1 MSLNHRRSH
10 ELAAEAGKYL
20 VGGVDSPVRAFK
32 AVGSEP
38 IIARSGNGGYIT
50 DEDGNSYLDFCLSW
64 GVFILGHRFPSV
76 VGAASDALSD
86 GSSFGLTSRF
96 EAELASRIT
105 RAVPGAEKVRFVNSG
120 TEAVMSAL
128 RLARGY
134 TGKDYVIKFDG
145 CYHGHSD
152 SLLVNAGSGVS
163 TLNLTSSA
171 GIPKA
176 FTGYTLSIPFNDRKI
191 LKETV
196 EKYSGKLAAVVL
208 EPVPANMGVIR
219 PDPEFLKDVIEL
231 THKAGGL
238 VIFDEVITGFRF
250 SEYSAQGHY
259 GLRPDLT
266 TLGKIVGG
274 GFPAAAFCGPSEIMN
289 LLAPVGPVYQAG
301 TLSGN
306 PVAMRAG
313 IATLDELLSGRVY
326 KALEEK
332 AEKFFASL
340 EKSIEGFPVSL
351 SRNGFM
357 FTLFF
362 RKGAPR
368 CYSEVKEC
376 DFEAFGAWFRFMLDH
391 GFYVSPSQFET
402 DFLSIAHDD
411 GKLAEMAETTGEFL
425 RSYYAA

>member
-1 MSLNHRRSH
+1 MSLNHKRSH
-10 ELAAEAGKYL
+10 ELAVEAGKYL

-32 AVGSEP
+32 SVGSDP
-38 IIARSGNGGYIT
+38 IIAKSGNGGYIT

-64 GVFILGHRFPSV
+64 GVFILGHRFPTV
-76 VGAASDALSD
+76 VKAASDALSD

-191 LKETV
+191 FRETV

-208 EPVPANMGVIR
+208 EPVPANMGVIS

-250 SEYSAQGHY
+250 SEEAGPHHARENSGRRLP
-259 GLRPDLT
+259 GGGILRPLRDHES
-266 TLGKIVGG
+266 
-274 GFPAAAFCGPSEIMN
+274 PRAR
-289 LLAPVGPVYQAG
+289 
-301 TLSGN
+301 
-306 PVAMRAG
+306 RAG
-313 IATLDELLSGRVY
+313 LPGRHALRQPGCHEGGHRDSGR
-326 KALEEK
+326 
-332 AEKFFASL
+332 
-340 EKSIEGFPVSL
+340 
-351 SRNGFM
+351 
-357 FTLFF
+357 
-362 RKGAPR
+362 AP
-368 CYSEVKEC
+368 
-376 DFEAFGAWFRFMLDH
+376 
-391 GFYVSPSQFET
+391 
-402 DFLSIAHDD
+402 
-411 GKLAEMAETTGEFL
+411 L
-425 RSYYAA
+425 RPRL

>member
-196 EKYSGKLAAVVL
+196 EKYSGKLAAVV
-208 EPVPANMGVIR
+208 P
-219 PDPEFLKDVIEL
+219 
-231 THKAGGL
+231 
-238 VIFDEVITGFRF
+238 
-250 SEYSAQGHY
+250 
-259 GLRPDLT
+259 
-266 TLGKIVGG
+266 
-274 GFPAAAFCGPSEIMN
+274 
-289 LLAPVGPVYQAG
+289 
-301 TLSGN
+301 
-306 PVAMRAG
+306 
-313 IATLDELLSGRVY
+313 
-326 KALEEK
+326 
-332 AEKFFASL
+332 
-340 EKSIEGFPVSL
+340 
-351 SRNGFM
+351 
-357 FTLFF
+357 
-362 RKGAPR
+362 
-368 CYSEVKEC
+368 
-376 DFEAFGAWFRFMLDH
+376 
-391 GFYVSPSQFET
+391 
-402 DFLSIAHDD
+402 
-411 GKLAEMAETTGEFL
+411 
-425 RSYYAA
+425 